1 MKDYKYIIMKKTHSY
16 GIFFSLLR
24 NFQKKGVALGR
35 DGLTP
40 EHEKNG
46 CRKTNSKK
54 NVFNISNQRH
64 NQLIIAFTAIN
75 EVSWASECRKGHVP
89 MLLVKQLCH
98 CYGKYIPL
106 NVTYILQAN
115 VNLMDSVKYKKISP
129 INPHL

>member
-1 MKDYKYIIMKKTHSY
+1 MKKTHSY

-75 EVSWASECRKGHVP
+75 EVSWASECHKGHVP
-89 MLLVKQLCH
+89 MLLAKQLCH

-115 VNLMDSVKYKKISP
+115 VNLMDNVKYKKNKP
-129 INPHL
+129 NKPTL

>member
-1 MKDYKYIIMKKTHSY
+1 MKDYNYIIMKKTHSY
-16 GIFFSLLR
+16 GIVFSLLR

-89 MLLVKQLCH
+89 MLLAKQLCY
-98 CYGKYIPL
+98 CYGEYIPL
-106 NVTYILQAN
+106 NVTTFCKQT
-115 VNLMDSVKYKKISP
+115 
-129 INPHL
+129 